1 MFTPELS
8 ISHKTPPRPPRPRH
22 NVGQSASLY
31 VFLSCHVFHTKM
43 SMHAHT
49 PVKPLPSLTPPFF
62 PSINSVTPS
71 SGPWH
76 YRKTEQR
83 KKGGNGEGRRRWVE
97 LNRSRNIGE
106 KGMEIVKSKRERFKD
121 RVRGWEAVKRLRG
134 TKWLSEWKVSEGHV
148 SDFLNVMRQH
158 GGGCSLGWRSG
169 EANLMA
175 YTSEER
181 KWSPWKKELNN
192 SNGCGKRKRRGW
204 QNANCW
210 LKSV

>member
-1 MFTPELS
+1 MSVSLPLCMSFSLALS
-8 ISHKTPPRPPRPRH
+8 SIPRCPCMHILLSSP
-22 NVGQSASLY
+22 SLASL
-31 VFLSCHVFHTKM
+31 LH
-43 SMHAHT
+43 
-49 PVKPLPSLTPPFF
+49 FF
-62 PSINSVTPS
+62 PPSIR
-71 SGPWH
+71 WH
-76 YRKTEQR
+76 PAVGRDITEKQS
-83 KKGGNGEGRRRWVE
+83 KGRRAGMG
-97 LNRSRNIGE
+97 RNIGE